1 MPLWL
6 WEEVQALL
14 RSELKGLSSTQHI
27 AMSASY
33 STLSVQHEYQLRSSG
48 FAHFADY
55 FILGLPRLGGA
66 LRLHALE
73 ERLTLS
79 EGAKLVT

>member
-1 MPLWL
+1 VPLWL

-14 RSELKGLSSTQHI
+14 RSELKGLSSTQRI
-27 AMSASY
+27 AMRASY
-33 STLSVQHEYQLRSSG
+33 STLSVQHEYQLRPSG

-55 FILGLPRLGGA
+55 FILGLARLGRA
-66 LRLHALE
+66 LLLQALQ
-73 ERLTLS
+73 ERLSLS